1 MPNIKQQ
8 KKRVGTAAR
17 ERLQN
22 LRYRSTVKTLT
33 RRLESAVAD
42 GDSDRIASTH
52 KELQQWIDRATSRG
66 ALHRNAAARKKAQAA
81 RLVSEPVAPPT
92 PGPSQGSVSS
102 TSARVS
108 SCVFERRLAPLSAA
122 SSDSQ
127 TGQCRVELLLGVAV
141 GVADRLAD
149 AELVHL
155 DALRDVPGTDALGS
169 EQLDASD
176 QGDVRRES
184 HGDREGLPAFEL

>member
-42 GDSDRIASTH
+42 GDSDRIAATH
-52 KELQQWIDRATSRG
+52 KELQQWIDRAATRG

-81 RLVSEPVAPPT
+81 RLVS
-92 PGPSQGSVSS
+92 S
-102 TSARVS
+102 R
-108 SCVFERRLAPLSAA
+108 
-122 SSDSQ
+122 
-127 TGQCRVELLLGVAV
+127 
-141 GVADRLAD
+141 
-149 AELVHL
+149 
-155 DALRDVPGTDALGS
+155 
-169 EQLDASD
+169 
-176 QGDVRRES
+176 
-184 HGDREGLPAFEL
+184 